1 MKTTVI
7 SYSLTGNNAALAA
20 GISSAFQAE
29 HIESRG
35 RTIGTIALDM
45 LFNRTPKVKPIVD
58 KVEDNDFVI
67 FVGPVWMGQVASPLR
82 AYFKRLKGRLGRYA
96 FISISGGADGPNP
109 KLARELSQRLGK
121 EPAAV
126 IDLHIA
132 ALLPADPKPTRQ
144 DTSSY
149 RLTDED
155 AIRLTD
161 RVLES
166 LHGALAGK
174 G

>member
-1 MKTTVI
+1 
-7 SYSLTGNNAALAA
+7 
-20 GISSAFQAE
+20 
-29 HIESRG
+29 
-35 RTIGTIALDM
+35 
-45 LFNRTPKVKPIVD
+45 
-58 KVEDNDFVI
+58 
-67 FVGPVWMGQVASPLR
+67 MGQVASPLR

-96 FISISGGADGPNP
+96 FVSISGGADGPNP
-109 KLARELSQRLGK
+109 KLGAELSQRLGK